1 MQSLILTNPRVLL
14 RNNYM
19 GRQIRRSKE
28 KTMKPNFFVFCEGET
43 EVAYVNFLRSQ
54 YRVPIQVISKKSDSN
69 ISFDTSTTVKK
80 NILRQIMTKH
90 F

>member
-1 MQSLILTNPRVLL
+1 
-14 RNNYM
+14 M

-80 NILRQIMTKH
+80 IKFSALFKRDFIATRKANISG
-90 F
+90 